1 MKRTAG
7 SLVVFVLMISTSH
20 TVAAAE
26 DAARD
31 LVRKALDALPRASFH
46 ARLKVSNEP
55 GASRELDVRHKLVD
69 GARSSYL
76 EVVAPDDLAGIRFLF
91 LHRIDQPPLQYIKVA
106 ASRRSVLVSNEARA
120 QPFLDSAYYVAD
132 VIEPEL
138 DAFTYRIVGEDMVY
152 GRKCTLVEA
161 IPKNPVGQIYGK
173 TVGAIDP
180 TENLLLRR
188 EFYDRHGT
196 LVKVATVDQLEKI
209 DGIWT
214 IRKQTMK
221 NLKDQLTSSIEVT
234 NIQYDVDIPDDV
246 FLPEYLLR

>member
-7 SLVVFVLMISTSH
+7 SVVVFFLTISTLH
-20 TVAAAE
+20 AVAAAQ
-26 DAARD
+26 DPARD

-55 GASRELDVRHKLVD
+55 GATRELDVRHKLVD

-76 EVVAPDDLAGIRFLF
+76 EVVAPADLAGIRFLF
-91 LHRIDQPPLQYIKVA
+91 LHQIDQPPLQYIKVA

-138 DAFTYRIVGEDMVY
+138 DAFTYRIIGEDVVY
-152 GRKCTLVEA
+152 GRKCTLIEA
-161 IPKNPVGQIYGK
+161 VPKNPAGQIYGK
-173 TVGAIDP
+173 TIGAIDP
-180 TENLLLRR
+180 TESLLLRR
-188 EFYDRHGT
+188 EFFDRHGK

-221 NLKDQLTSSIEVT
+221 NLKDQLSSSIEVVE
-234 NIQYDVDIPDDV
+234 IQYNIDIPDEV
-246 FLPEYLLR
+246 FRPEYLLR